1 MATPVK
7 YRNGLMGTIL
17 FHGMLLILLSYL
29 AFRTPLPLP
38 AEMGILVDFGNSDTG
53 FGDYEP
59 RMSDPAPVQTQPQPA
74 TSTAPRQQEQMLTQD
89 VEETVVIPSKPV
101 TKPTQ
106 TQETQRVTPSN
117 EPTRETSPPV
127 AEPAK
132 PVERTVDQRALYPG
146 RGDPASTAT
155 SQGEAGGR
163 GNQGV
168 PTGAPDVHVYG
179 EGGDVGGGN
188 KWVLTGRK
196 LVGKLPLPTY
206 NLNEEGVVVV
216 SITVDKDG
224 NVTKATPG
232 VKGSTTLNK
241 TLLDAAEKAARQ
253 TIFDRNPNAI
263 EQTGTITYIFKLQGN

>member
-17 FHGMLLILLSYL
+17 FHGMLLIMLLYL

-38 AEMGILVDFGNSDTG
+38 AEQGILVDFGNSETG

-59 RMSDPAPVQTQPQPA
+59 RMSDPAPVQAQPQPA
-74 TSTAPRQQEQMLTQD
+74 TSTASRQQEQILTQD
-89 VEETVVIPSKPV
+89 VEESVPIPSRPV
-101 TKPTQ
+101 TRPAQ
-106 TQETQRVTPSN
+106 TQETPRVTPN
-117 EPTRETSPPV
+117 ETTREITPTVVEPP
-127 AEPAK
+127 K

-168 PTGAPDVHVYG
+168 PSGAPDVHVYG

-188 KWVLTGRK
+188 KWALSGRK
-196 LVGKLPLPTY
+196 LEGKLPLPTY
-206 NLNEEGVVVV
+206 SLNEEGTVVV

-224 NVTKATPG
+224 NVIKATPG
-232 VKGSTTLNK
+232 ARGSTTLNK
-241 TLLDAAEKAARQ
+241 TLLDAAERAARQ
-253 TIFDRNPNAI
+253 AKFTRNPNAI